1 MVVKIL
7 IFNLFLILI
16 TLSTVLSSKT
26 IFGNANVIDGDT
38 IHINKN
44 KIRLHAIDAPE
55 INQTCNKNSRVWNCG
70 VESTKFLK
78 KLIGNNKIECI
89 TQGKDRYNRF
99 IGICYKDNLDLN
111 SEMVLNGWAIAYRY
125 YSKDYVEEEEKAK
138 QEKRGIWIGDFVEPY
153 LFRKKNK

>member
-7 IFNLFLILI
+7 IFNLFFILI
-16 TLSTVLSSKT
+16 SLRTVSSGKT
-26 IFGNANVIDGDT
+26 IFGKAKVIDGDT

-55 INQTCNKNSRVWNCG
+55 TNQTCNKNNKVWNCG

-78 KLIGNNKIECI
+78 ELIGNNKIQCI

-99 IGICYKDNLDLN
+99 IGICYKDNLYLN
-111 SEMVLNGWAIAYRY
+111 STMVLNGWAIAYRY
-125 YSKDYVEEEEKAK
+125 YSKDYIEEEEEAK
-138 QEKRGIWIGDFVEPY
+138 QDKKGIWIGDFEEPY

>member
-55 INQTCNKNSRVWNCG
+55 TNQTCNKNSKAWNCG

-78 KLIGNNKIECI
+78 ELIGNNKIECI

>member
-1 MVVKIL
+1 M
-7 IFNLFLILI
+7 
-16 TLSTVLSSKT
+16 
-26 IFGNANVIDGDT
+26 
-38 IHINKN
+38 
-44 KIRLHAIDAPE
+44 
-55 INQTCNKNSRVWNCG
+55 
-70 VESTKFLK
+70 ESTKFLK
-78 KLIGNNKIECI
+78 ELIGDNEIECI
-89 TQGKDRYNRF
+89 TLGKDRYNRF

>member
-55 INQTCNKNSRVWNCG
+55 INQTCNKKSRVWNCG

-78 KLIGNNKIECI
+78 ELIGNNKIECI

>member
-16 TLSTVLSSKT
+16 SLSTVSSSKT
-26 IFGNANVIDGDT
+26 ILGNAKVIDGDT

-55 INQTCNKNSRVWNCG
+55 TNQTCNKNSKAWNCG

-78 KLIGNNKIECI
+78 ELIGNNKIECI
-89 TQGKDRYNRF
+89 TKGKDRYNRF

-111 SEMVLNGWAIAYRY
+111 SAMVLNGWAIAYRY
-125 YSKDYVEEEEKAK
+125 YSKDYIEEEEEAK
-138 QEKRGIWIGDFVEPY
+138 RDKKGIWIGDFEEPY

>member
-78 KLIGNNKIECI
+78 ELIGNNKIECI

>member
-78 KLIGNNKIECI
+78 ELIGNNKIECI
-89 TQGKDRYNRF
+89 TQGKDLYNRF

>member
-7 IFNLFLILI
+7 IFNLFFILI
-16 TLSTVLSSKT
+16 SLSTVSSGKT
-26 IFGNANVIDGDT
+26 IFGKAKVIDGDT

-55 INQTCNKNSRVWNCG
+55 ANQTCKRNSKIWNCG

-78 KLIGNNKIECI
+78 ELIDNNKIECI
-89 TQGKDRYNRF
+89 TKGKDRYNRF

-111 SEMVLNGWAIAYRY
+111 SAMVLNGWAIAYRY
-125 YSKDYVEEEEKAK
+125 YSKDYIEEEEEAK
-138 QEKRGIWIGDFVEPY
+138 RDKKGIWIGDFEEPY

>member
-78 KLIGNNKIECI
+78 ELIGNNKIECI
-89 TQGKDRYNRF
+89 TKGKDRYNRF

-138 QEKRGIWIGDFVEPY
+138 QEKRGIWIGDFVEP
-153 LFRKKNK
+153 

>member
-7 IFNLFLILI
+7 TFNLFLILI

-44 KIRLHAIDAPE
+44 SK
-55 INQTCNKNSRVWNCG
+55 VWNCG
-70 VESTKFLK
+70 LESTKFLK
-78 KLIGNNKIECI
+78 ELIGNNKIECI
-89 TQGKDRYNRF
+89 TQGKDQYSRF
-99 IGICYKDNLDLN
+99 IGICYKDDLDLN

>member
-78 KLIGNNKIECI
+78 ELIGNNKIECI
-89 TQGKDRYNRF
+89 TQGKDRYNRL

-138 QEKRGIWIGDFVEPY
+138 KEKRGIWIGDFVEPY

>member
-78 KLIGNNKIECI
+78 ELIGNNKIECI

-125 YSKDYVEEEEKAK
+125 YSKDYIEEEEEAK
-138 QEKRGIWIGDFVEPY
+138 RDKKGIWIGDFEEPY

>member
-7 IFNLFLILI
+7 TFNLFLILI
-16 TLSTVLSSKT
+16 TLSTVLSGKT

-55 INQTCNKNSRVWNCG
+55 INQTCNKNGRVWNCG

-78 KLIGNNKIECI
+78 ELIGNNKIECI

-125 YSKDYVEEEEKAK
+125 YSTDYVEEEEKAK

>member
-7 IFNLFLILI
+7 IFNLFFILI
-16 TLSTVLSSKT
+16 SFSTVSSGKT
-26 IFGNANVIDGDT
+26 IFGKAKVIDGDT
-38 IHINKN
+38 IYINKN

-55 INQTCNKNSRVWNCG
+55 TNQTCNKKSKVWNCG
-70 VESTKFLK
+70 LESTKFLK
-78 KLIGNNKIECI
+78 ELIGNNKIECI

-125 YSKDYVEEEEKAK
+125 YSKDYVEEEEEAK
-138 QEKRGIWIGDFVEPY
+138 QEKKGIWIGDFEEPY